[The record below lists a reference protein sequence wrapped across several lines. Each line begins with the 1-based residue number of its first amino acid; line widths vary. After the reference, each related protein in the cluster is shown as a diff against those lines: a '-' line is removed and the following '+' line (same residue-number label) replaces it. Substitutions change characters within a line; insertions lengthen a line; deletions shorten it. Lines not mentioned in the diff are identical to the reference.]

1 MAGTPQRVAILS
13 VVLTFAVACLS
24 GPACGWQTAPDDAA
38 SSPPP
43 TTDVLSTPAGAT
55 HAFVEAMR
63 KGDLQAVHVATTG
76 ASDADL
82 LMLRS
87 WAAYMRSAEHL
98 RVEMESKF
106 GADAGASVPGGGLTG
121 FADES
126 ALTVKAD
133 GDDASVASADGRQHL
148 FLKQRDGKWQIDITR
163 LPNKDQLS
171 TGAADMRAIGKV
183 MDRFASE
190 IADGRFT
197 SADDANKAMGHA
209 MESVLEPEKNAVT
222 LAQQPRIVRSAAEF
236 PPKSPVAGYDPKIVD
251 GHRQAYEWS
260 GIPMAVELILK
271 LTGREP
277 HDYHQLQEEWKN
289 KRDGNFI
296 NFDSRTISGLT
307 FRHQFDEP
315 RGNDFPVGDLFKA
328 INSELDHGRYVCIAL
343 YNGSS
348 WGIYVI
354 VGRTTSGDFHAVT
367 KDMSGRTLSV
377 TNVKAR
383 VREMKGTDILTYS
396 VDTTKKG
403 G

>member
-1 MAGTPQRVAILS
+1 MPGATQGVAISS
-13 VVLTFAVACLS
+13 VVLIFAVVYLS
-24 GPACGWQTAPDDAA
+24 GPARGWQTAPDDAA

-43 TTDVLSTPAGAT
+43 TADVLSTPAKAT

-63 KGDLQAVHVATTG
+63 KGDLQAIHVATTG

-98 RVEMESKF
+98 RAAMESKF
-106 GADAGASVPGGGLTG
+106 GADAGATVPGGGLAG
-121 FADES
+121 FGDET
-126 ALTVKAD
+126 ALNVKTDGDLATVTAAD
-133 GDDASVASADGRQHL
+133 GGEHL
-148 FLKQRDGKWQIDITR
+148 LLKRSDGKWRIDITR
-163 LPNKDQLS
+163 LPKKDQLS

-190 IADGRFT
+190 IADGRYP

-209 MESVLEPEKNAVT
+209 MESVLEPEKNAVA

-251 GHRQAYEWS
+251 AHRQAYEWS
-260 GIPMAVELILK
+260 GIPTAVELILK

-296 NFDSRTISGLT
+296 NFDGRTIGGVT

-367 KDMSGRTLSV
+367 KDMSGRTLGV

-396 VDTTKKG
+396 VDTTKPG
-403 G
+403 R